1 MEEATDTSPKRKEIY
16 TYNAPWITYTMA
28 WCRSPERKCQMAVGS
43 YIEEYSN
50 QFQIIEL
57 QKDESGNGKFNKLCQ
72 FEHPYPATKVMWVP
86 PKHNLTTT
94 DLLATT
100 GDYLRLWNLSAD
112 NVIDMKGV
120 LNNNKHA
127 GKKKNYILS
136 EFYLQSKSRNTFNV
150 DSDNGSSFT
159 LSLPLFIF
167 FSFFLLQLNRILRSV
182 NEF

>member
-1 MEEATDTSPKRKEIY
+1 MSEEPDSSAPKRKEIY
-16 TYNAPWITYTMA
+16 TYNAPWTTYTMA

-57 QKDESGNGKFNKLCQ
+57 QKDDEGNGKFNKLCQ

-86 PKHNLTTT
+86 PKHNLTSG

-112 NVIDMKGV
+112 NVTDMKGV

-127 GKKKNYILS
+127 GNL
-136 EFYLQSKSRNTFNV
+136 L
-150 DSDNGSSFT
+150 D
-159 LSLPLFIF
+159 F
-167 FSFFLLQLNRILRSV
+167 FSINLGVISAIFL
-182 NEF
+182 E